1 MILLFFREFFSVTQ
15 IGAKKIV
22 RIFFAPDLCSL
33 RQTAFTMRR
42 ATKKTLVTSTKNL
55 SGDRACFVSYID
67 TDAEKV
73 EYIDWLIHKIR
84 TTCLFE
90 CSYELDLNV
99 ATFPDLSR
107 ALYIQIEEEHHV
119 FPVRSAAEKVLLAEM
134 LANGE
139 MNRFFD
145 VPATEG
151 QGCYVSFEKANAIVP
166 MDVDGAVYMLSSV
179 LPEDLAAKV
188 VGAAIEEI

>member
-1 MILLFFREFFSVTQ
+1 MFTQTSSCHNAACNKGDARHQHEESAWRSGLLCEF
-15 IGAKKIV
+15 
-22 RIFFAPDLCSL
+22 
-33 RQTAFTMRR
+33 
-42 ATKKTLVTSTKNL
+42 
-55 SGDRACFVSYID
+55 YID
-67 TDAEKV
+67 TGAEKV

-84 TTCLFE
+84 TTDLFE
-90 CSYELDLNV
+90 CSYELDLSV
-99 ATFPDLSR
+99 ATFPDLSC
-107 ALYIQIEEEHHV
+107 ALYIQNEEEHHV

-151 QGCYVSFEKANAIVP
+151 HDCHVSFEKANAIVP
-166 MDVDGAVYMLSSV
+166 MDVDGAVYTLSSV